1 MLKRMI
7 SVMLMALT
15 LVVLLC
21 ACGGDGAEEKT
32 FVLEDV
38 YQSIMDAQSEESEAL
53 VMFPEADPAVVDSIY
68 PGLSEIE
75 LTQQALYFP
84 PIFGFAS
91 EIMLVE
97 VTDKADVDAVKEIFQ
112 ARIDRG
118 ASDVTYPENAEPWA
132 TRAQVQVEGRY
143 VCMIVLP
150 EGYTIPENVFAAGE

>member
-1 MLKRMI
+1 MTKRMI
-7 SVMLMALT
+7 SVMLMTLT
-15 LVVLLC
+15 LAVLLC
-21 ACGGDGAEEKT
+21 ACGGEEAEEKT

-97 VTDKADVDAVKEIFQ
+97 VTNKSDVDAVKEIF
-112 ARIDRG
+112 
-118 ASDVTYPENAEPWA
+118 
-132 TRAQVQVEGRY
+132 
-143 VCMIVLP
+143 
-150 EGYTIPENVFAAGE
+150 

>member
-21 ACGGDGAEEKT
+21 ACDGDGAEEKT
-32 FVLEDV
+32 FVLEDI
-38 YQSIMDAQSEESEAL
+38 YQSIMDAQSEDSETL

-97 VTDKADVDAVKEIFQ
+97 VTEKADVDTVKEIFQ

-118 ASDVTYPENAEPWA
+118 ASDTTYPENAEPWA

-150 EGYTIPENVFAAGE
+150 EGYIIPENVFATGE

>member
-15 LVVLLC
+15 LVALLC
-21 ACGGDGAEEKT
+21 ACGGDVEEEKT

-38 YQSIMDAQSEESEAL
+38 YQSIMDAQSEDSEAL

-84 PIFGFAS
+84 PILIWCALSKRCTEDPAGSAGCGGMRQRYADAALECDPAGATPFLACLHRTDHPQSVAGPVFLQYGGTAQHRTDPGF
-91 EIMLVE
+91 
-97 VTDKADVDAVKEIFQ
+97 
-112 ARIDRG
+112 
-118 ASDVTYPENAEPWA
+118 
-132 TRAQVQVEGRY
+132 
-143 VCMIVLP
+143 
-150 EGYTIPENVFAAGE
+150 

>member
-1 MLKRMI
+1 MMKRMI
-7 SVMLMALT
+7 SVMLSAFILAAI
-15 LVVLLC
+15 LC
-21 ACGGDGAEEKT
+21 ACGGEVEEEKT

-38 YQSIMDAQSEESEAL
+38 YQGILDAQSEESEAL
-53 VMFPEADPAVVDSIY
+53 VMFPEADPSVVDSIY
-68 PGLSEIE
+68 PGLAEIE

-97 VTDKADVDAVKEIFQ
+97 VTNKSDVDTVKEIFQ

-118 ASDVTYPENAEPWA
+118 ASDTTYPENAEPWA
-132 TRAQVQVEGRY
+132 TRAQVQAEGRY

-150 EGYTIPENVFAAGE
+150 EGYVIPENVFALE